1 MHEAGLELG
10 VCARGGVR
18 TRGMCTC
25 WCARQDSSGIPARRI
40 CGHDTP
46 KKAGPDTK
54 HPATRPPHTH
64 ISGINPKKAVRC
76 RKASKM
82 WKRRQCTERR
92 PYTERSG
99 HRNKLSTM
107 SRHITMVGVAGFEPT
122 TSSSRTKRATKLRH
136 TPCDRSSIAM
146 PMLSTQK

>member
-1 MHEAGLELG
+1 MHAEGLNLG
-10 VCARGGVR
+10 VCARGGAG

-92 PYTERSG
+92 PYTDRSG
-99 HRNKLSTM
+99 HRQQTVNDVPT
-107 SRHITMVGVAGFEPT
+107 HHMVGVAGFEPT

-136 TPCDRSSIAM
+136 TPCDRSSIATREQ
-146 PMLSTQK
+146 SAQN